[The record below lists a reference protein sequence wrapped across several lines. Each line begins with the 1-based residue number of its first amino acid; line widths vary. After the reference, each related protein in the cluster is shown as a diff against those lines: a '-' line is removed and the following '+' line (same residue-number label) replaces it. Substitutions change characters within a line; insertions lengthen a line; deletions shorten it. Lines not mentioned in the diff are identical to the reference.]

1 MKYKNPRSKHLY
13 WVVLKRKGR
22 EKISRWLIQIKA
34 MSESSPSCQSVS
46 VVKNGSTRHGKQN
59 YKCRDC
65 GRQFVENPQWQRV
78 SERIQDTYDLLERL
92 LPEKILLAGIARVLK
107 VSERWLLSYVNHS
120 LESIDNARL
129 FTLISTRLIQLSC
142 LANVLGQSVKKRGE
156 RSTILSDSTVPYVNE
171 YLD

>member
-1 MKYKNPRSKHLY
+1 
-13 WVVLKRKGR
+13 
-22 EKISRWLIQIKA
+22 

-92 LPEKILLAGIARVLK
+92 LPEKIPLAGIARVLK

-120 LESIDNARL
+120 LESIDRL
-129 FTLISTRLIQLSC
+129 FTLISTRLMQLSC
-142 LANVLGQSVKKRGE
+142 LANVLG
-156 RSTILSDSTVPYVNE
+156 
-171 YLD
+171 

>member
-1 MKYKNPRSKHLY
+1 
-13 WVVLKRKGR
+13 
-22 EKISRWLIQIKA
+22 

-46 VVKNGSTRHGKQN
+46 VVKNGSTRRGKQN

-92 LPEKILLAGIARVLK
+92 LPEKIPLAGIARVLK

-120 LESIDNARL
+120 LESIDNVRL
-129 FTLISTRLIQLSC
+129 FTLISTRLMQLSC
-142 LANVLGQSVKKRGE
+142 LANVLGQSVKKRGG

>member
-1 MKYKNPRSKHLY
+1 
-13 WVVLKRKGR
+13 
-22 EKISRWLIQIKA
+22 

-120 LESIDNARL
+120 LESIDNVRL
-129 FTLISTRLIQLSC
+129 FTLISTRLMQLSC
-142 LANVLGQSVKKRGE
+142 LANVLGQSVKKRGG

>member
-1 MKYKNPRSKHLY
+1 
-13 WVVLKRKGR
+13 
-22 EKISRWLIQIKA
+22 

-46 VVKNGSTRHGKQN
+46 VVKNGSTRRGKQN

-120 LESIDNARL
+120 LESIDNVRL
-129 FTLISTRLIQLSC
+129 FTLISTRLMQLSC
-142 LANVLGQSVKKRGE
+142 LANVLGQSVKKRGG